1 MIVQKPI
8 LDCVLR
14 GKMTTEEAETYARE
28 NGFRPFAAKPEP
40 SIFDPMTAASWTP
53 LQAIVWIATRDIN
66 HVREVA
72 EEFRKAWLFWKAVKV
87 DDPDPIAVVSG
98 KVCHGWRLDMMKPAR
113 FREAA
118 AGCPAIYGARDELWD
133 QLINGAI
140 LATGF
145 ELAADGG
152 AKVGKRVTIPSADWI
167 DLHFPGDD
175 RIKWASRSVF
185 FHPTLPGLHA
195 RMLQEDTSFD
205 GPDRVRSETG
215 VAYFAVRILRTDI
228 LEQWKEPGTAT
239 IEFPGRPSLKEAIK
253 QKMRERHAAGAMWPR
268 TATSTRRRAYDS
280 GERARSCLAKCFPE
294 GMPSEAEVPNS
305 ELVRRVQA
313 KHGELFRGPAPTRKT
328 ILTHAGRKNHN

>member
-1 MIVQKPI
+1 MIVQKSII

-53 LQAIVWIATRDIN
+53 LQAIVWIATHDIN

-87 DDPDPIAVVSG
+87 DDPDPIEVVSG
-98 KVCHGWRLDMMKPAR
+98 KECHGWRLDMMKPAR

-118 AGCPAIYGARDELWD
+118 AGCPAIYGARDELWA

-145 ELAADGG
+145 ELAADSG
-152 AKVGKRVTIPSADWI
+152 AEVGKRVTIPPADWI

-175 RIKWASRSVF
+175 RIKCASRSVF

-228 LEQWKEPGTAT
+228 LE
-239 IEFPGRPSLKEAIK
+239 
-253 QKMRERHAAGAMWPR
+253 RHAAGAMWPR
-268 TATSTRRRAYDS
+268 TAQPVRRGPKPKPRERVNAEMRPATRGRGRVPIVQPRVECEMRDALKS
-280 GERARSCLAKCFPE
+280 GEITLDGLKDMYGKAMVARFHASRTICRDARVKVL
-294 GMPSEAEVPNS
+294 SEIAGNS
-305 ELVRRVQA
+305 I
-313 KHGELFRGPAPTRKT
+313 PD
-328 ILTHAGRKNHN
+328 N

>member
-8 LDCVLR
+8 ILDCVLW
-14 GKMTTEEAETYARE
+14 GKMTPEEAETYARE

-87 DDPDPIAVVSG
+87 DDPDPIAIVSG

-140 LATGF
+140 LATGI
-145 ELAADGG
+145 ELAADSG
-152 AKVGKRVTIPSADWI
+152 AKVGKRVTMPSADWI

-175 RIKWASRSVF
+175 RIKCASRSVF
-185 FHPTLPGLHA
+185 FHPTLSGLHA

-239 IEFPGRPSLKEAIK
+239 IGRPSLKEG
-253 QKMRERHAAGAMWPR
+253 AAGAMWPR
-268 TATSTRRRAYDS
+268 TATSPGAIAASDAGQIKRRRGPEPVVTERVKAAMRAHAADDLS
-280 GERARSCLAKCFPE
+280 AMKVVEMASKFTASPDTCRRARKAILAEK
-294 GMPSEAEVPNS
+294 
-305 ELVRRVQA
+305 
-313 KHGELFRGPAPTRKT
+313 
-328 ILTHAGRKNHN
+328 